1 MQPQLLR
8 DSRPPRSSDRGRSTG
23 FKNADA
29 TTRNLRYGRVLELL
43 EPGTILGHW
52 SRRSASRIGDAVYYG
67 ASPQM
72 LRRMIKRCDTPP

>member
-1 MQPQLLR
+1 MPRPDFTPAQR
-8 DSRPPRSSDRGRSTG
+8 ADSFGYTCRQ
-23 FKNADA
+23 
-29 TTRNLRYGRVLELL
+29 TTAAYVEA
-43 EPGTILGHW
+43 GTILGYW

>member
-1 MQPQLLR
+1 M
-8 DSRPPRSSDRGRSTG
+8 SRHRLVSRIEVEARA

-29 TTRNLRYGRVLELL
+29 MTRNLRYGRVLGLL

-52 SRRSASRIGDAVYYG
+52 SRSSASRIGDAVYYG